1 MPPRPRIAHLAGSN
15 ATIQNS
21 PPLVTS
27 NKAREKYG
35 LPPLTGPDGAPLR
48 FDALRAQRLAA
59 PVTVYV
65 EQFSAHPLERDAAEL
80 YGPPDGYVDA
90 SGTFHKE
97 RRGADDKPVY
107 EITLRPEDGV
117 YPLPYMARQANGHAW
132 EEDCAYPM
140 APEQQARQPFYPDG
154 SRLFEEIDRLG
165 VGDKGI
171 GNLISGRA
179 EIDFYRVVPSSGYTK
194 GLAAGLRTDVGEGD
208 IAAEVRGR
216 DFFPYRPY
224 HLAPAPARP
233 ALARIANAVQRVLA
247 TGRYAG
253 AIWTQGS
260 PRIEET
266 VYWLN
271 LLVDTTLPIC
281 GNASQRPHGQLSND
295 GDRNIVDSIDYIVSR
310 VWADE
315 GGCNRAGV
323 VLVQDQQV
331 FAARDVQK
339 ADARPGGYV
348 ATGGHG
354 GILGAAG
361 WEGPAVLTYLPATR
375 HTYRSAVNV
384 TRLPAHV
391 TGLLR
396 SGQTRVPIKDP
407 HGEILESAIPKVTIV
422 KDGNYTTDD
431 SDDDPSREVDLLAQ
445 IERNLVAHP
454 LAGFVVEGLSPYG
467 RLTSAV
473 RTRVMRRAAFSG
485 MPVVLTGRG
494 NAEGFVP
501 PPTSPFIGGRNLT
514 ATKARLLL
522 MACLMKLGSVPA
534 AADPERPT
542 AGEVEAVRTA
552 VRGYQEVFDTH

>member
-1 MPPRPRIAHLAGSN
+1 MPAKPRIAHLAGSS

-35 LPPLTGPDGAPLR
+35 LPLVTDADGAPLR
-48 FDALRAQRLAA
+48 YDVLRAQRLAA

-80 YGPPDGYVDA
+80 YGPPDGYLDSTGA
-90 SGTFHKE
+90 FHKE
-97 RRGADDKPVY
+97 RRDADDTPVY

-117 YPLPYMARQANGHAW
+117 YPLPYMARQADGRAW
-132 EEDCAYPM
+132 EEDCARPL

-154 SRLFEEIDRLG
+154 ARLFEEIDRLG
-165 VGDKGI
+165 IGEKGI

-179 EIDFYRVVPSSGYTK
+179 EIDFYSVVPSSGYTK
-194 GLAAGLRTDVGEGD
+194 GLAAKLRTDVGEGD

-224 HLAPAPARP
+224 HLGAAPPRP

-247 TGRYAG
+247 TGKYAG
-253 AIWTQGS
+253 AVWTQGS

-266 VYWLN
+266 IYWLN
-271 LLVDTTLPIC
+271 LLIDTPLPIC

-295 GDRNIVDSIDYIVSR
+295 GDKNIVDSVDYIVSR

-315 GGCNRAGV
+315 GGRNRAGV

-348 ATGGHG
+348 VTGGHG

-361 WEGPAVLTYLPATR
+361 WEGSAVLNYVPATR
-375 HTYRSAVNV
+375 HTYLSAVNI
-384 TRLPAHV
+384 TRLPAEVVGHLKR
-391 TGLLR
+391 GE
-396 SGQTRVPIKDP
+396 TRVPIKD
-407 HGEILESAIPKVTIV
+407 GRADVLESAIPKVTIV
-422 KDGNYTTDD
+422 KDGNYTVDD
-431 SDDDPSREVDLLAQ
+431 YGDDSREVDLLAQ
-445 IERNLVAHP
+445 IERNLAAYP

-485 MPVVLTGRG
+485 MPVVLVGRG
-494 NAEGFVP
+494 NAGGFVP
-501 PPTSPFIGGRNLT
+501 PPNAPFIGGRNLT

-522 MACLMKLGSVPA
+522 MACLMKVGSVPA
-534 AADPERPT
+534 AVDPDRPT
-542 AGEVEAVRTA
+542 PGEGEATQKKIRE
-552 VRGYQEVFDTH
+552 YQEVFDTH